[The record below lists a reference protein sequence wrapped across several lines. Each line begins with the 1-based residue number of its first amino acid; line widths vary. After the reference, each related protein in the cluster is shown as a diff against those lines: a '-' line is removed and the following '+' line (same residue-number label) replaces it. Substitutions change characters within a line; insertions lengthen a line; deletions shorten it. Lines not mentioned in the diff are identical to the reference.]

1 MPSLKEIL
9 EIILR
14 YTFVH
19 LHLVL
24 HNNARSW
31 LELVTVCRVLLL
43 VYRDFLLSDVTVLII
58 IR

>member
-24 HNNARSW
+24 HNNTRSW